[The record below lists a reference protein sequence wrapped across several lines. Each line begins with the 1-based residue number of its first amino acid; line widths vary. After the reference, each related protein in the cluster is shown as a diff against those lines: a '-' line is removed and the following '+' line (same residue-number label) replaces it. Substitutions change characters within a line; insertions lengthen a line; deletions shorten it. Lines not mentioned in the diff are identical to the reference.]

1 MQTQE
6 NSELLLQKVIEG
18 IHEKKGKRIA
28 VVDLTAI
35 ADCIC
40 RYFVICEGNSPNQ
53 VSAITSSVKE
63 LLKRNAYI
71 KPFSVDGA
79 GNAQWVAMDYG
90 DVVVHIF
97 LPEIR
102 SYYQLEN
109 LWSDAKLTEIPDLD

>member
-18 IHEKKGKRIA
+18 ILEKKGKRI
-28 VVDLTAI
+28 VVADLTAI
-35 ADCIC
+35 GDCIC

-53 VSAITSSVKE
+53 VSAITSSIKE
-63 LLKRNAYI
+63 HLNKNAYI
-71 KPFSVDGA
+71 KPFSIDGT

-102 SYYQLEN
+102 AYYQLEN
-109 LWSDAKLTEIPDLD
+109 LWSDAKLTKIPDLD